1 MEERQSCAVRLPW
14 ALIAEDISSRLSVF
28 VYLCICVCVFVFVYL
43 YERETKLRSALPWA
57 LMVEANT
64 KPTILERL
72 KPIYKPSL
80 EKLRGEIK
88 QQDRQRWRYV

>member
-1 MEERQSCAVRLPW
+1 MKERQSCAVRLPW
-14 ALIAEDISSRLSVF
+14 ALIAEDNIEPTF
-28 VYLCICVCVFVFVYL
+28 CICICEFVFVYL

-88 QQDRQRWRYV
+88 QQDHQRWRYV

>member
-1 MEERQSCAVRLPW
+1 MEERQSSAVRLPW
-14 ALIAEDISSRLSVF
+14 ALIAEDNIEPTF
-28 VYLCICVCVFVFVYL
+28 CICIYVFVFVYL

>member
-1 MEERQSCAVRLPW
+1 MRRETPLGPDRRRQYRADFLY
-14 ALIAEDISSRLSVF
+14 L
-28 VYLCICVCVFVFVYL
+28 YLCICVCVFVFVYL

>member
-14 ALIAEDISSRLSVF
+14 ALIAEDNIEPTF
-28 VYLCICVCVFVFVYL
+28 CICICVFVFVYL

-72 KPIYKPSL
+72 KPIYKPSP
-80 EKLRGEIK
+80 EKLKEE
-88 QQDRQRWRYV
+88 

>member
-1 MEERQSCAVRLPW
+1 MKERQSYAGGRVPG
-14 ALIAEDISSRLSVF
+14 
-28 VYLCICVCVFVFVYL
+28 
-43 YERETKLRSALPWA
+43 A

-88 QQDRQRWRYV
+88 QQDHQRWRYV